1 MKKSDFGITI
11 EALKIKKE
19 LECIAKTSKDEYKSA
34 KREDKGAIQLDLGL
48 QTKQISDQLIRKGK
62 EVLGVSGKQRR
73 GSGNKSAPNKG
84 KSQTKTAGDVRS
96 KVADA
101 ALDVTDGNYDRT
113 SNSLNVV
120 MKGQSLKQLDKKLAQ
135 DDQESLQ
142 VHFYSLD
149 ILIS

>member
-34 KREDKGAIQLDLGL
+34 KGEEKEAIQLDLGL
-48 QTKQISDQLIRKGK
+48 QTKQISDQLVRKGK

-73 GSGNKSAPNKG
+73 GSSTKSSADKRKNR
-84 KSQTKTAGDVRS
+84 TKAAGDVRS

-101 ALDVTDGNYDRT
+101 ALDVKGENYERT
-113 SNSLNVV
+113 NDSLNVV
-120 MKGQSLKQLDKKLAQ
+120 MKGQSLKKSDRKLVQ

-142 VHFYSLD
+142 VHYFSLD
-149 ILIS
+149 T